1 LDFAII
7 EPMKKRVLLLG
18 ILGLAALMAARA
30 EAASKVEEPKFKI
43 VEDHDHIQIREYDP
57 MVIAEV
63 ELSGTEQSVLDKGF
77 RILAGYI
84 FGRNLPASGRREK
97 IAMTSPVSAQS
108 KAKGDKIPMTAP
120 VTTQSSGS
128 VWKVRFT
135 MPAGRTLKNLP
146 KPEDDRI
153 ELIEVPPKR
162 VAVIRF
168 AGFGSEETM
177 NRKAKELR
185 DFLDRFHF
193 KTEGEPVYAYY
204 NPPWTLPFLRR
215 NEVQIAVIN

>member
-1 LDFAII
+1 
-7 EPMKKRVLLLG
+7 MKKRVILLG
-18 ILGLAALMAARA
+18 ILGLAALLAARA
-30 EAASKVEEPKFKI
+30 DASSKVEEPKFK
-43 VEDHDHIQIREYDP
+43 VLEDHDHIQIREYEP
-57 MVIAEV
+57 MVLAEV
-63 ELSGTEQSVLDKGF
+63 ELTGSERDVLERGF

-84 FGRNLPASGRREK
+84 FGKNVPASGRPEK
-97 IAMTSPVSAQS
+97 IAMTAPVSAQS

-120 VTTQSSGS
+120 VTAQSTGS
-128 VWKVRFT
+128 VWKVSFT
-135 MPAGRTLKNLP
+135 MPAGRSLKNLP

-153 ELIEVPPKR
+153 SLIELPPKR

-177 NRKAKELR
+177 DRKTKELR
-185 DFLDRFHF
+185 EFLDRFHF

-215 NEVQIAVIN
+215 NEVQITVIN